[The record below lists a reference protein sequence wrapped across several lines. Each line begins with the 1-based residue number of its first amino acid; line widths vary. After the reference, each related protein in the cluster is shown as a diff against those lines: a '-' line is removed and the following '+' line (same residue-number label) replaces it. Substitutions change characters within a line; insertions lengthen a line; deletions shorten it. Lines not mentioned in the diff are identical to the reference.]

1 MITKIIISGLIYGI
15 IRISIISGRF
25 IIYFCKVSLFAIRAV
40 WEEGFIK
47 NGGSANKDA
56 PSSDA
61 IEAKSLIAGR
71 LSEINHSLGF
81 RG

>member
-1 MITKIIISGLIYGI
+1 M
-15 IRISIISGRF
+15 
-25 IIYFCKVSLFAIRAV
+25 SLFAVRAV

-56 PSSDA
+56 PSGDV

-71 LSEINHSLGF
+71 LSEINHSLRF